1 MRRIRKSFKHLVNT
15 GEETKDYTLRYIG
28 LILMGIIAF
37 SLVRLILILEGKTNY
52 VWMDFI
58 GIIILSLILLF
69 LIKPFT
75 RKI

>member
-1 MRRIRKSFKHLVNT
+1 MKKISKSFKHLVNT

-37 SLVRLILILEGKTNY
+37 SLVRLILILENKFRY

-58 GIIILSLILLF
+58 GIIILSLVLLY